1 MILSRGVSLEW
12 QTFVSEGM
20 CVEEVNG
27 SYSDEE
33 LDFKH
38 QKLIEIMELLI
49 CFYSKGKKTILTE

>member
-1 MILSRGVSLEW
+1 
-12 QTFVSEGM
+12 M

-49 CFYSKGKKTILTE
+49 YFYSKGKKTILTE